1 MDRKCVRFTY
11 GGCGAKGNNF
21 EEESKCETNCS
32 GVTGETG
39 GTQDRLRLLRG
50 VAVGLLCFV
59 PRAERV
65 LQRRV

>member
-39 GTQDRLRLLRG
+39 GTQDRLRLLR
-50 VAVGLLCFV
+50 VWL
-59 PRAERV
+59 
-65 LQRRV
+65 